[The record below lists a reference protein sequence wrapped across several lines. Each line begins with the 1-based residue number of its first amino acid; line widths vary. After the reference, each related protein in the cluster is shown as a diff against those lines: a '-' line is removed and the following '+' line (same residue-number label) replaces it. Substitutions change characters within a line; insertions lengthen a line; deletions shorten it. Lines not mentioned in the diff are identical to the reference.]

1 LLLQS
6 VLSETLGCFICWEGV
21 NYVIGGSDPP
31 RAGPKKEQKFI
42 VRNEKGGR
50 MKRFEYKITTHSA
63 DTFDKIIYFCS
74 KSGQC
79 GIDEVSK
86 DQTRILTDLLNNQGR
101 EGWELVQISFG
112 KDGVMVY
119 WKRKMKDEEK

>member
-1 LLLQS
+1 MFWYT
-6 VLSETLGCFICWEGV
+6 LSGPSRADHEKGLRFIE
-21 NYVIGGSDPP
+21 
-31 RAGPKKEQKFI
+31 K
-42 VRNEKGGR
+42 NEKGGR
-50 MKRFEYKITTHSA
+50 MKRFEYKITKHSA

-86 DQTRILTDLLNNQGR
+86 NQTRILTTILNNQGR

-119 WKRKMKDEEK
+119 WKRRIKDEEK

>member
-1 LLLQS
+1 MFWYT
-6 VLSETLGCFICWEGV
+6 LSGPSRADHKKGLRFIE
-21 NYVIGGSDPP
+21 
-31 RAGPKKEQKFI
+31 K
-42 VRNEKGGR
+42 NEKRGR

-79 GIDEVSK
+79 DIDEVSK
-86 DQTRILTDLLNNQGR
+86 DQTRILTTILNNQGR

-112 KDGVMVY
+112 KDGLMVY
-119 WKRKMKDEEK
+119 WKRRVNDEAK

>member
-1 LLLQS
+1 MFWYT
-6 VLSETLGCFICWEGV
+6 LSGPSRADHEKGLRFIE
-21 NYVIGGSDPP
+21 
-31 RAGPKKEQKFI
+31 K
-42 VRNEKGGR
+42 NEKGGR
-50 MKRFEYKITTHSA
+50 MKRFEYKITKHSA

-86 DQTRILTDLLNNQGR
+86 NQTRILTTILNNQGR

-119 WKRKMKDEEK
+119 WKRKIKDKKK